1 MKPNALYFSS
11 LNFHSDCRTLL
22 ECHFELITL
31 PSPAQLDEDCL
42 ATAELLF
49 APLGWHWGESVF
61 EKMPRL
67 KVVASNTTGHPHID
81 VIAAG
86 KREVSV
92 ITLKGQDEF
101 LNTITP
107 TAEHTLGLMIALT
120 RNYRSA
126 MKSVEEGHWNRFPHA
141 AEKMLSRSSVG
152 IVGLGRL
159 GKMVASYC
167 NTLGMHVVGY
177 DPYIASDIPNIERAQ
192 SLEELVA
199 NVDIVTVH
207 VPHEPST
214 ENMFDSRLFQRF
226 RSGGFFINTSRGELV
241 DTPALLEALTCGK
254 LQGAALDVLDCE
266 FSPDFSL
273 KRTQLWSHV
282 DSNLNLILTPHIGG
296 STRDAWRETQRF
308 VIEKSIKVF
317 DQNL

>member
-1 MKPNALYFSS
+1 
-11 LNFHSDCRTLL
+11 
-22 ECHFELITL
+22 
-31 PSPAQLDEDCL
+31 
-42 ATAELLF
+42 
-49 APLGWHWGESVF
+49 
-61 EKMPRL
+61 
-67 KVVASNTTGHPHID
+67 
-81 VIAAG
+81 
-86 KREVSV
+86 
-92 ITLKGQDEF
+92 
-101 LNTITP
+101 
-107 TAEHTLGLMIALT
+107 
-120 RNYRSA
+120 
-126 MKSVEEGHWNRFPHA
+126 
-141 AEKMLSRSSVG
+141 
-152 IVGLGRL
+152 L